1 MVLDWPWID
10 WARDLVGV
18 EVQTGLNREGVV
30 VLLRVTCGREQRQ
43 TRFELLV
50 RLEMEPHW
58 QLWMVEVVVLMVL
71 ARRICMGRT
80 RHHRRMHV
88 LLKEAVQV
96 VEVGSIV
103 LELVEL
109 LRAVVV
115 VEREVLR
122 RVVEAVVRL
131 VLRTGALAEEQ
142 AAHPQ
147 EAVVLEQAMTGAEAP
162 FQTVCATQAVA

>member
-1 MVLDWPWID
+1 
-10 WARDLVGV
+10 LVGA
-18 EVQTGLNREGVV
+18 EVQTGLNQEGVV
-30 VLLRVTCGREQRQ
+30 VLLRVTCGCEQRQ

-50 RLEMEPHW
+50 RLAKDLHW
-58 QLWMVEVVVLMVL
+58 QLWMVEGVALMVL
-71 ARRICMGRT
+71 AHRICMGRT
-80 RHHRRMHV
+80 RHRRRMRV
-88 LLKEAVQV
+88 LLREAVQV